1 MVLVLEVM
9 GFAGA
14 VRVQHVACYAGIVL
28 MKMHVPMALALFFVA
43 ARGFFLFAFV
53 FA

>member
-1 MVLVLEVM
+1 MLEVM

-14 VRVQHVACYAGIVL
+14 VRVQHVARYTFVVL
-28 MKMHVPMALALFFVA
+28 MKMHVPMALRGLFPVA
-43 ARGFFLFAFV
+43 ASGFFLFAFV